1 MEVGFLEGA
10 GEIHKT
16 KLGIG
21 LEGTCA
27 SLAGLDWEVQLLSLD
42 QEGTPNFEFRL
53 LGSFQSL
60 LGQE

>member
-10 GEIHKT
+10 GEIHTT
-16 KLGIG
+16 KLGIS

-42 QEGTPNFEFRL
+42 QE
-53 LGSFQSL
+53 
-60 LGQE
+60 

>member
-16 KLGIG
+16 KLGIS
-21 LEGTCA
+21 LVGTCA

-42 QEGTPNFEFRL
+42 QE
-53 LGSFQSL
+53 
-60 LGQE
+60 